1 MDKNAL
7 EALVRQVLLEKLG
20 GGAHGVRAV
29 RVPDLPVSEEHRM
42 DTGDPR
48 HRVYT
53 RDLFSLQESPRL
65 GAGIM
70 EMTDTTFP
78 WTLRY
83 DEMDYVISGRL
94 DVLIGGE
101 RVPKYDVRVEA
112 YGSIDELSAQTAMLR
127 DMLNGEDVTQFD
139 DDLIVISRLLMH
151 TESLMA
157 LGHGSEDKV
166 KDLNGADIGF
176 LEKRIDEISAVL
188 PPIERFTLPGG
199 HIVVSQAHICR
210 TVCRRAERQ
219 ACRAAAQYP
228 VSSNALMFLNRLS
241 DYFYVL
247 GRRLAMLLGAEEIL
261 WEP

>member
-1 MDKNAL
+1 MKIYT
-7 EALVRQVLLEKLG
+7 KG
-20 GGAHGVRAV
+20 GDQG
-29 RVPDLPVSEEHRM
+29 S
-42 DTGDPR
+42 T
-48 HRVYT
+48 
-53 RDLFSLQESPRL
+53 S
-65 GAGIM
+65 
-70 EMTDTTFP
+70 
-78 WTLRY
+78 
-83 DEMDYVISGRL
+83 
-94 DVLIGGE
+94 LIGGE

-199 HIVVSQAHICR
+199 HIVVSQAHISRR
-210 TVCRRAERQ
+210 TAAPHLPYRLPQGRTPGLSR
-219 ACRAAAQYP
+219 CRAVPRLFQCAHVPEQTVGLLLRTRTKTRHAPQRRGNPVGTLKAGDKCPLYRTDAQ
-228 VSSNALMFLNRLS
+228 
-241 DYFYVL
+241 
-247 GRRLAMLLGAEEIL
+247 
-261 WEP
+261 

>member
-1 MDKNAL
+1 MKIYT
-7 EALVRQVLLEKLG
+7 KG
-20 GGAHGVRAV
+20 GDQG
-29 RVPDLPVSEEHRM
+29 S
-42 DTGDPR
+42 T
-48 HRVYT
+48 
-53 RDLFSLQESPRL
+53 S
-65 GAGIM
+65 
-70 EMTDTTFP
+70 
-78 WTLRY
+78 
-83 DEMDYVISGRL
+83 
-94 DVLIGGE
+94 LIGGE

-241 DYFYVL
+241 DYFTYSDEDSPCSSAQRKSYGNPE
-247 GRRLAMLLGAEEIL
+247 GRRQMPSLPDRRAISLRANTLQ
-261 WEP
+261 

>member
-1 MDKNAL
+1 MKIYT
-7 EALVRQVLLEKLG
+7 KG
-20 GGAHGVRAV
+20 GDQG
-29 RVPDLPVSEEHRM
+29 S
-42 DTGDPR
+42 T
-48 HRVYT
+48 
-53 RDLFSLQESPRL
+53 S
-65 GAGIM
+65 
-70 EMTDTTFP
+70 
-78 WTLRY
+78 
-83 DEMDYVISGRL
+83 
-94 DVLIGGE
+94 LIGGE

-210 TVCRRAERQ
+210 TPGLSR
-219 ACRAAAQYP
+219 CRAVPRLFQCAHVPEQTVGLLLRTRTKTRHAPRRRGNPVGTLKAGDKCPLYRTDAQ
-228 VSSNALMFLNRLS
+228 
-241 DYFYVL
+241 
-247 GRRLAMLLGAEEIL
+247 
-261 WEP
+261 

>member
-1 MDKNAL
+1 MKI
-7 EALVRQVLLEKLG
+7 
-20 GGAHGVRAV
+20 
-29 RVPDLPVSEEHRM
+29 
-42 DTGDPR
+42 
-48 HRVYT
+48 YT
-53 RDLFSLQESPRL
+53 KGCDQGSTS
-65 GAGIM
+65 
-70 EMTDTTFP
+70 
-78 WTLRY
+78 
-83 DEMDYVISGRL
+83 
-94 DVLIGGE
+94 LIGGE

>member
-1 MDKNAL
+1 MKIYT
-7 EALVRQVLLEKLG
+7 KG
-20 GGAHGVRAV
+20 GDQG
-29 RVPDLPVSEEHRM
+29 S
-42 DTGDPR
+42 T
-48 HRVYT
+48 
-53 RDLFSLQESPRL
+53 S
-65 GAGIM
+65 
-70 EMTDTTFP
+70 
-78 WTLRY
+78 
-83 DEMDYVISGRL
+83 
-94 DVLIGGE
+94 LIGGE

-228 VSSNALMFLNRLS
+228 RL
-241 DYFYVL
+241 FQCAHVPEQTVGL
-247 GRRLAMLLGAEEIL
+247 LLRTRTKTRHAPRRRGNPVGTLKAGDKCPLYRTDAQ
-261 WEP
+261 

>member
-1 MDKNAL
+1 MKIYT
-7 EALVRQVLLEKLG
+7 KG
-20 GGAHGVRAV
+20 GDQG
-29 RVPDLPVSEEHRM
+29 S
-42 DTGDPR
+42 T
-48 HRVYT
+48 
-53 RDLFSLQESPRL
+53 S
-65 GAGIM
+65 
-70 EMTDTTFP
+70 
-78 WTLRY
+78 
-83 DEMDYVISGRL
+83 
-94 DVLIGGE
+94 LIGGE

-127 DMLNGEDVTQFD
+127 DMLNGEDVTQ
-139 DDLIVISRLLMH
+139 LH

>member
-1 MDKNAL
+1 MKIYT
-7 EALVRQVLLEKLG
+7 KG
-20 GGAHGVRAV
+20 GDQG
-29 RVPDLPVSEEHRM
+29 S
-42 DTGDPR
+42 T
-48 HRVYT
+48 
-53 RDLFSLQESPRL
+53 S
-65 GAGIM
+65 
-70 EMTDTTFP
+70 
-78 WTLRY
+78 
-83 DEMDYVISGRL
+83 
-94 DVLIGGE
+94 LIGGE

-188 PPIERFTLPGG
+188 
-199 HIVVSQAHICR
+199 QAHICR

>member
-1 MDKNAL
+1 MKIYT
-7 EALVRQVLLEKLG
+7 KG
-20 GGAHGVRAV
+20 GDQG
-29 RVPDLPVSEEHRM
+29 S
-42 DTGDPR
+42 T
-48 HRVYT
+48 
-53 RDLFSLQESPRL
+53 S
-65 GAGIM
+65 
-70 EMTDTTFP
+70 
-78 WTLRY
+78 
-83 DEMDYVISGRL
+83 
-94 DVLIGGE
+94 LIGGE

-228 VSSNALMFLNRLS
+228 VSSNAL
-241 DYFYVL
+241 YVPEQTVRTTL
-247 GRRLAMLLGAEEIL
+247 RTRTKTRHAPRRRGNPVGTLKAGDKCPLYRTDAQ
-261 WEP
+261 